1 MAKNLYLY
9 DEFISQAHKR
19 TSAQALMLNALLFFS
34 FLPIFSFAQ
43 TTLVKG
49 DVVRIPD
56 GAGINNVQIQVVR
69 PNVLPLG
76 TIPSTST
83 GGINQTFLTAFTPGN
98 YNIRPNKTNNYVYG
112 VTTLDLVLAS
122 RHILATQPITSPI
135 KLMCAD
141 VNGDENVS
149 TADVVIMRT
158 LILAI
163 TNNLGLDAQGYL
175 RPSWLFWNDNAINYN
190 SIQSL
195 RTNLANAFGPG
206 GNLTGFNINATTPA
220 MLQNIVIAGEK
231 LGDIGGTPAINPNIA
246 LVGNNKNDNF
256 LPTSSV
262 RSADTPIINANA
274 EEVVSID
281 VKLNNVKDCIAWQTG
296 LSWDKDAFE
305 IVNVEGLDKDF
316 YNLAIEGAFT
326 ALNYSS
332 DNSPCSSNCVRLNLK
347 AKKDIA
353 DLYSAIVFSNEKTM
367 NLAYEMDK
375 EIENPF
381 RFDINVLHNN
391 AKVFPNP
398 FVNSLTIELPK
409 DVTTANVAIS
419 DILGRSVMSKSI
431 SQSNNT
437 IDDLSGLEKGIY
449 TIFINLGNG
458 KKVQQKL
465 IKQ

>member
-1 MAKNLYLY
+1 
-9 DEFISQAHKR
+9 
-19 TSAQALMLNALLFFS
+19 MLNALLFFS

-49 DVVRIPD
+49 DVFRIPD
-56 GAGINNVQIQVVR
+56 GAGINNVQIQVVKP
-69 PNVLPLG
+69 PNSTSLP
-76 TIPSTST
+76 TISSIST
-83 GGINQTFLTAFTPGN
+83 GGINSFFPTAFTPGN
-98 YNIRPNKTNNYVYG
+98 YIIRPNKTNNYVYG
-112 VTTLDLVLAS
+112 VSTLDIYVINK
-122 RHILATQPITSPI
+122 HIFATQLITNPI
-135 KLMCAD
+135 KLICAD

-149 TADVVIMRT
+149 TADIVRMRA
-158 LILAI
+158 LILAV
-163 TNNLGLDAQGYL
+163 TNNFGSDAQGYL

-195 RTNLANAFGPG
+195 RLNLANAFDNG

-220 MLQNIVIAGEK
+220 MLQNLAIAGAK
-231 LGDIGGTPAINPNIA
+231 LGDVGDGGVPINPNIA
-246 LVGNNKNDNF
+246 LVGNNKNDN
-256 LPTSSV
+256 LLLTSNA
-262 RSADTPIINANA
+262 RSADAPIINANA

-305 IVNVEGLDKDF
+305 VVNVEGLDKDF

-332 DNSPCSSNCVRLNLK
+332 DNSPCYSTCVRLNLK
-347 AKKDIA
+347 AKKDIV
-353 DLYSAIVFSNEKTM
+353 DLYSAIAFSNEKTT

-375 EIENPF
+375 EIQNPF
-381 RFDINVLHNN
+381 RLDINVLHNN
-391 AKVFPNP
+391 AKIFPNP

-419 DILGRSVMSKSI
+419 DILGRNVISKSI

-437 IDDLSGLEKGIY
+437 IDDLSGLERGIY

-458 KKVQQKL
+458 QKVQQKL